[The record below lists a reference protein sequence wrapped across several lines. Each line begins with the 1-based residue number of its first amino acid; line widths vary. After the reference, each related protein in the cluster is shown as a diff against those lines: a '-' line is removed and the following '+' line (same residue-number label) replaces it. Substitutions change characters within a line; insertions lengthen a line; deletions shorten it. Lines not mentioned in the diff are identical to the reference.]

1 MNQPKN
7 IDFDEQLSDHVEETA
22 EMNQMEK
29 QLTKN
34 RLINCLDNA
43 LDLDKY
49 DKFPFSFH

>member
-7 IDFDEQLSDHVEETA
+7 IDLDEQLSDHVEQTED
-22 EMNQMEK
+22 MSQMEK

-34 RLINCLDNA
+34 RLINCIDTA

-49 DKFPFSFH
+49 DKFLFSFH